1 MDNEIVSQFII
12 MSIPIA
18 VENIMYAVV
27 RIIVVAA
34 GLAIFSPQLAMAD
47 DQSRVPTNEE
57 LRAME
62 PEQRRQVM
70 EGLSAEERAALK
82 ARIEEARQERR
93 AAYEAMSPEEK
104 EAFRKERRERF
115 DALPE
120 DEKKAIKERQKKKAQ
135 KRLKAK
141 KNSTEAKP
149 EQ

>member
-1 MDNEIVSQFII
+1 

>member
-1 MDNEIVSQFII
+1 
-12 MSIPIA
+12 
-18 VENIMYAVV
+18 MYAVV

>member
-1 MDNEIVSQFII
+1 
-12 MSIPIA
+12 
-18 VENIMYAVV
+18 MYAVV

-82 ARIEEARQERR
+82 ARIAEARQERR